1 MQINLIVQAGLFQS
15 IIYVNSWIFHRDLKL
30 LVKIKISENEQT
42 PPEINFAKGKFAAA
56 FLEAFLREY
65 VMQ

>member
-1 MQINLIVQAGLFQS
+1 MQINLIVQDGLLQN
-15 IIYVNSWIFHRDLKL
+15 IIDVNNWIFHRGLKL

-42 PPEINFAKGKFAAA
+42 LPQINFAKWKFAAA
-56 FLEAFLREY
+56 FLEAFLREC